1 MPDDIVA
8 LEFEKPIAEL
18 ENKIGELQS
27 CAASEH
33 MDFSDEIR
41 TLEEKCEQLKRQ
53 IYGALTP
60 WQRVLIARH
69 PQRPYT
75 ADYIKSLCTNFIE
88 LHGDRSFSDDASIV
102 GGLALFEGRPV
113 VVIGHQKGRTVQE
126 SMRRNFGM
134 PHPEGYRKALRLM
147 KLAEKF
153 KRPVLC
159 FIDTPGAYPGIG
171 AEERGQARA
180 IALNLM
186 EMAALKTPIVCTI
199 IGEGGSGGALAIGIG
214 DRILMCENAWYS
226 VISPE
231 GCAAILFRDAT
242 RAPEAA
248 AALKLTAPELKAL
261 GIVDEVIPEPQGGAH
276 RDIPAIMQAL
286 KTTLAT
292 HLAQLMALSNEQ
304 LMDKRYEKFRSL
316 GTWRESELEHVAPAG
331 PRRKSKSQKIANT

>member
-1 MPDDIVA
+1 MADDIVA

-18 ENKIGELQS
+18 ENKIGELKS

-41 TLEEKCEQLKRQ
+41 TLEEKCEQLKSQ

-75 ADYIKSLCTNFIE
+75 ADYIKALCTDFME

-102 GGLALFEGRPV
+102 GGLAMLEGRPV
-113 VVIGHQKGRTVQE
+113 VVIGHQKGAHGSGIHAAQLRDAA
-126 SMRRNFGM
+126 SGRI
-134 PHPEGYRKALRLM
+134 PEGARLM

-171 AEERGQARA
+171 AEERGQASA

-186 EMAALKTPIVCTI
+186 EMAALKTPVLCTI

-242 RAPEAA
+242 RASEAA
-248 AALKLTAPELKAL
+248 AALKLTAPELKSL
-261 GIVDEVIPEPQGGAH
+261 GVIDDIIPEPRGGAH
-276 RDIPAIMQAL
+276 RDIPATDPAL
-286 KTTLAT
+286 KTAILS
-292 HLAQLMALSNEQ
+292 HLDQLQALSIPQLME
-304 LMDKRYEKFRSL
+304 KRYQKFRSL
-316 GTWRESELEHVAPAG
+316 GAWRESALEPLAPAV
-331 PRRKSKSQKIANT
+331 PRRKAGGQKIATT

>member
-1 MPDDIVA
+1 MADDIAA

-18 ENKIGELQS
+18 ESKISELRS

-53 IYGALTP
+53 IYGNLTP

-69 PQRPYT
+69 PQRLYT
-75 ADYIKSLCTNFIE
+75 LDYIKALCTNFIE

-102 GGLALFEGRPV
+102 GGLALFDGRPV

-180 IALNLM
+180 IALNLL
-186 EMAALKTPIVCTI
+186 EMAALKTPMICTI
-199 IGEGGSGGALAIGIG
+199 IGEGGSGGALAIGMG

-231 GCAAILFRDAT
+231 GCAAILFRDAS

-261 GIVDEVIPEPQGGAH
+261 GIIEEVVPEPQGGAH
-276 RDIPAIMQAL
+276 RDIAATALAL
-286 KTTLAT
+286 KTAIVKNLD
-292 HLAQLMALSNEQ
+292 QLQALSTEDH
-304 LMDKRYEKFRSL
+304 ME
-316 GTWRESELEHVAPAG
+316 
-331 PRRKSKSQKIANT
+331 

>member
-1 MPDDIVA
+1 MADDIVS

-18 ENKIGELQS
+18 ESKISELRS

-33 MDFSDEIR
+33 MDFSEEIR
-41 TLEEKCEQLKRQ
+41 TLDEKCEQLKRQ

-60 WQRVLIARH
+60 WRRVMIARH

-75 ADYIKSLCTNFIE
+75 LDYIKALCTDFIE
-88 LHGDRSFSDDASIV
+88 LHGDRSFSDDASVV
-102 GGLALFEGRPV
+102 GGLAMLENRPV

-147 KLAEKF
+147 KFAEKF

-180 IALNLM
+180 IAVNLM
-186 EMAALKTPIVCTI
+186 EMAALKTPMVCTI
-199 IGEGGSGGALAIGIG
+199 IGEGGSGGALAIGMG

-231 GCAAILFRDAT
+231 GCAAILFRDAS

-248 AALKLTAPELKAL
+248 AALKLTAPELKNL
-261 GIVDEVIPEPQGGAH
+261 GIIDEVIPEPQGGAH
-276 RDIPAIMQAL
+276 RDIPATAQAL
-286 KTTLAT
+286 KTALVT
-292 HLAQLMALSNEQ
+292 HLDQLQAMSLEQ
-304 LMDKRYEKFRSL
+304 LLERRYQKFRSL
-316 GTWRESELEHVAPAG
+316 GTWREGTLTELAPPV
-331 PRRKSKSQKIANT
+331 PRRRTKAQKIAN

>member
-1 MPDDIVA
+1 MADEIVP

-18 ENKIGELQS
+18 ESKIEELRS
-27 CAASEH
+27 CAATEH
-33 MDFSDEIR
+33 MDFTDEIR
-41 TLEEKCEQLKRQ
+41 TLEDKAEQLKRQ
-53 IYGALTP
+53 IYGNLTP
-60 WQRVLIARH
+60 WQRVLMARH

-75 ADYIKSLCTNFIE
+75 LDYIKALCTDFIE

-102 GGLALFEGRPV
+102 GGLAFFEGRPV
-113 VVIGHQKGRTVQE
+113 VVLGHQKGRTVQE

-147 KLAEKF
+147 KFAEKF
-153 KRPVLC
+153 NRPVFC

-186 EMAALKTPIVCTI
+186 EMAALKTPILCTI

-214 DRILMCENAWYS
+214 DKILMCENAWYS

-248 AALKLTAPELKAL
+248 AALKLTAPELKNL
-261 GIVDEVIPEPQGGAH
+261 GVVDDIIPEAQGGMH
-276 RDIPAIMQAL
+276 RNPEI
-286 KTTLAT
+286 TLAA
-292 HLAQLMALSNEQ
+292 LRASLLKNLDQLQGLSTEKLLEN
-304 LMDKRYEKFRSL
+304 RYQKFRGL
-316 GTWRESELEHVAPAG
+316 GAWRDAEAEKAVK
-331 PRRKSKSQKIANT
+331 RRTSKVKSA

>member
-1 MPDDIVA
+1 MADEIVA

-18 ENKIGELQS
+18 ETKIEELRS
-27 CAASEH
+27 CAATEH
-33 MDFSDEIR
+33 MDLSEEIR
-41 TLEEKCEQLKRQ
+41 TLEEKCEELKRQ
-53 IYGALTP
+53 IYGSLTP

-69 PQRPYT
+69 PQRLYT
-75 ADYIKSLCTNFIE
+75 LDYIKSLCTNFIE
-88 LHGDRSFSDDASIV
+88 LHGDRTFSDDAAIV
-102 GGLALFEGRPV
+102 TGMTFFEGRPV

-153 KRPVLC
+153 KKPVLC

-180 IALNLM
+180 IALNLF
-186 EMAALKTPIVCTI
+186 EMAALKTPVICTI

-214 DRILMCENAWYS
+214 DRVLMCENAWYS

-242 RAPEAA
+242 GAPEAA
-248 AALKLTAPELKAL
+248 AALKLNASDLK
-261 GIVDEVIPEPQGGAH
+261 
-276 RDIPAIMQAL
+276 
-286 KTTLAT
+286 
-292 HLAQLMALSNEQ
+292 S
-304 LMDKRYEKFRSL
+304 
-316 GTWRESELEHVAPAG
+316 
-331 PRRKSKSQKIANT
+331 

>member
-1 MPDDIVA
+1 MADEIVA

-18 ENKIGELQS
+18 ENKIGELKS

-41 TLEEKCEQLKRQ
+41 TLEEKCEQLKSQ

-75 ADYIKSLCTNFIE
+75 ADYIKAICTNFIE
-88 LHGDRSFSDDASIV
+88 LHGDRSFSDDASII
-102 GGLALFEGRPV
+102 GGLALLDGRPV

-134 PHPEGYRKALRLM
+134 PHPEGYRKAMRLM

-186 EMAALKTPIVCTI
+186 EMAALKTPIICTI
-199 IGEGGSGGALAIGIG
+199 VGEGGSGGALAIGIG
-214 DRILMCENAWYS
+214 DRVLMCENSWYS

-231 GCAAILFRDAT
+231 GCAAILFRDAS
-242 RAPEAA
+242 RASEAA
-248 AALKLTAPELKAL
+248 AALKLTAPELKNL
-261 GIVDEVIPEPQGGAH
+261 GIVDEVIPEPRGGAH
-276 RDIPAIMQAL
+276 RDPQATAQAL
-286 KTTLAT
+286 KAAIMA
-292 HLAQLMALSNEQ
+292 HLDQLRALSTDQLMSN
-304 LMDKRYEKFRSL
+304 RYRKFRSL
-316 GTWRESELEHVAPAG
+316 GTWRENELAQASPPSA
-331 PRRKSKSQKIANT
+331 RRKPKGQKIAAS

>member
-1 MPDDIVA
+1 MTNFVP

-18 ENKIGELQS
+18 ESKIEELKS

-33 MDFSDEIR
+33 MDFSNEIR
-41 TLEEKCEQLKRQ
+41 TLEDKCGQLKKQ

-60 WQRVLIARH
+60 WQRVMIARH

-75 ADYIKSLCTNFIE
+75 LDYIKAICTNFIE
-88 LHGDRSFSDDASIV
+88 LHGDRSFSDDASVV
-102 GGLALFEGRPV
+102 GGLAMLDGKPV

-147 KLAEKF
+147 KMAEKF

-180 IALNLM
+180 IAINLL
-186 EMAALKTPIVCTI
+186 EMAALKTPVICTI

-242 RAPEAA
+242 RASEAA
-248 AALKLTAPELKAL
+248 SALKLTAPELKTL
-261 GIVDEVIPEPQGGAH
+261 GIVDEVVPEPQGGAH
-276 RDIPAIMQAL
+276 HDPEATAEAL
-286 KTTLAT
+286 KKAILT
-292 HLAQLMALSNEQ
+292 HLSQLQAMSQDQ
-304 LMDKRYEKFRSL
+304 LIDARYQKFRSL
-316 GTWRESELEHVAPAG
+316 GTWREGELAQVAAPS
-331 PRRKSKSQKIANT
+331 PRRKSKGQKITNS

>member
-1 MPDDIVA
+1 MTEDIVA

-18 ENKIGELQS
+18 ENKIGELKS

-53 IYGALTP
+53 IYGGLTP

-75 ADYIKSLCTNFIE
+75 ADYIKAFCTNFVE
-88 LHGDRSFSDDASIV
+88 LHGDRSFSDDASII

-113 VVIGHQKGRTVQE
+113 VVLGHQKGRTVQE

-214 DRILMCENAWYS
+214 DRILMCENSWYS

-231 GCAAILFRDAT
+231 GCAAILFRDAS
-242 RAPEAA
+242 RASEAA
-248 AALKLTAPELKAL
+248 TALKLTAPELKEL
-261 GIVDEVIPEPQGGAH
+261 GIIDEVIPEPQGGAH
-276 RDIPAIMQAL
+276 RDIA
-286 KTTLAT
+286 AT
-292 HLAQLMALSNEQ
+292 ALSLKAAILNQLNQLQAMTTEQ
-304 LMDKRYEKFRSL
+304 LMNNRYQKFRSI
-316 GTWRESELEHVAPAG
+316 GAWRETELAQVAPT
-331 PRRKSKSQKIANT
+331 PRRKPKGQKIANS